1 MNKKVYKIVVSG
13 LLIALSVVLTR
24 IFALDIIIAGIPGA
38 RLAIGFVPIILGSIL
53 LGPFFGAG
61 IGALADII
69 GFMFFPKGAYF
80 PLVTLTS
87 ALVGI
92 LPYLIMRI
100 TSKLKK
106 RLQLLLSIGITQI
119 VCSMFLQ
126 SLWLSIMMSQP
137 YEVFF
142 YPRVI
147 VALFTIP
154 IYFLII
160 YAILATLKKTK
171 YMPKE

>member
-13 LLIALSVVLTR
+13 LLIALSIVLTR
-24 IFALDIIIAGIPGA
+24 IFALNFIIAGIPGA
-38 RLAIGFVPIILGSIL
+38 RLAIGFVPIILGSML
-53 LGPFFGAG
+53 LGPYFGAG

-69 GFMFFPKGAYF
+69 GFLFFPTGPYF
-80 PLVTLTS
+80 LLVTLTS

-100 TSKLKK
+100 TSKLKSW
-106 RLQLLLSIGITQI
+106 LQLLLSVGITQI
-119 VCSMFLQ
+119 ACSMFLQ

-137 YEVFF
+137 YEVYF

-147 VALFTIP
+147 VTMVTIP
-154 IYFLII
+154 VYFLLI
-160 YAILATLKKTK
+160 YSAFVALRKTK
-171 YMPKE
+171 YISQQ